1 MRAFQQ
7 EKNCIEQE
15 EENRKILET
24 TENKKLLKKYLDMQV
39 EEKRKMQNL
48 KN

>member
-24 TENKKLLKKYLDMQV
+24 TENKKLLKKFWICKWK
-39 EEKRKMQNL
+39 KRERCRI
-48 KN
+48 